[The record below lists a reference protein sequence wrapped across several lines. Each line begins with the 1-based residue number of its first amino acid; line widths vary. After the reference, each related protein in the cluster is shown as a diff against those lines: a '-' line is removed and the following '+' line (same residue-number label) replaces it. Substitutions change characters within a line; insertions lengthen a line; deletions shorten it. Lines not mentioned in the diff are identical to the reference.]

1 MHADAPHT
9 YTDDEFATLIESLGH
24 DTASTARA
32 YSDEEFNDLI
42 STLGATSP
50 VADTPSSV
58 TGAAGDDAADDDN
71 GQLDQLF
78 AALTLTDAP
87 STPPPYP
94 AATRNI
100 YHYHTPRARATAG
113 TATQGVP
120 GARVRAI
127 ARPLTRPSRSK
138 KPGGYAVFFGRVP
151 GPYRTWAKV
160 EPLVSRVKSAIFRG
174 YRTFDQAQAA
184 YTFALAKSWI
194 RTSRTTRPTP
204 MHGDDALDD
213 VWYIVYRGVR
223 PGVYHS
229 LLEALLNTVGVSNA
243 LHESVEGLQSA
254 LAMYTRAQQQQQKP
268 GGAASRRSITD
279 AAPPRRG
286 FHFAH
291 SQNGATAQQ
300 PGPRRQLSGKTSRN
314 DPGEG
319 HFETR
324 KPRAL
329 AKSCPSD
336 LTAKAVR
343 PHPVS
348 RPLARTLRAHHCP
361 FPPLPR
367 LLRAHRRSFPPPPP
381 APIFATHTCVLSQPP
396 AYRHTRPRA
405 ASRPSSSRAS
415 LTSTALI

>member
-1 MHADAPHT
+1 MTP
-9 YTDDEFATLIESLGH
+9 
-24 DTASTARA
+24 ASTARA

-58 TGAAGDDAADDDN
+58 TGAAGDDAADVPNTDDN

-100 YHYHTPRARATAG
+100 YHYHTPRGRGSSDHWATAG
-113 TATQGVP
+113 TATQDVP

-127 ARPLTRPSRSK
+127 ARPSTRPSRSK

-151 GPYRTWAKV
+151 GPYRTWAEV

-194 RTSRTTRPTP
+194 RTCTSRPSSSTPPALTMPTP
-204 MHGDDALDD
+204 LDPSAHDTPNPLHGDDALDD

-229 LLEALLNTVGVSNA
+229 LLEALLNTVGVSNT

-254 LAMYTRAQQQQQKP
+254 LAMYARAQQQQQV
-268 GGAASRRSITD
+268 ASAQS
-279 AAPPRRG
+279 PRYY
-286 FHFAH
+286 
-291 SQNGATAQQ
+291 S
-300 PGPRRQLSGKTSRN
+300 
-314 DPGEG
+314 
-319 HFETR
+319 
-324 KPRAL
+324 
-329 AKSCPSD
+329 
-336 LTAKAVR
+336 
-343 PHPVS
+343 
-348 RPLARTLRAHHCP
+348 
-361 FPPLPR
+361 
-367 LLRAHRRSFPPPPP
+367 
-381 APIFATHTCVLSQPP
+381 
-396 AYRHTRPRA
+396 
-405 ASRPSSSRAS
+405 
-415 LTSTALI
+415 